1 MYKNQQLARYST
13 SRKPTCIQVRHKVV
27 FYPKPYTAVM
37 TLTDTD
43 TIVKRCS
50 PLSSETTAGLYV
62 PYVVFDRCQVE
73 LLGDFGCRHTPFDV
87 LLVGKD

>member
-1 MYKNQQLARYST
+1 M
-13 SRKPTCIQVRHKVV
+13 V
-27 FYPKPYTAVM
+27 FYPEPYIAVM
-37 TLTDTD
+37 TLTDINT
-43 TIVKRCS
+43 TVKRCS

-73 LLGDFGCRHTPFDV
+73 LLGDFGCRHTSFDV